1 VDEAAYRAAL
11 ARQVRDDAAER
22 NPTTFLVE
30 VEEHGG
36 FWTLSVPQIPGV
48 RARADSRQE
57 ITPAATA
64 AIAAALE
71 VPRHFFEL
79 HFRFRG

>member
-1 VDEAAYRAAL
+1 VEEAAYRAAL
-11 ARQVRDDAAER
+11 ARQVREDAAAR
-22 NPTTFLVE
+22 SPTTFLVE

-36 FWTLSVPQIPGV
+36 YWVLSVPKIPGIRV
-48 RARADSRQE
+48 RAGSRQE

-71 VPRHFFEL
+71 VPHHFFAL
-79 HFRFRG
+79 HFHFRS

>member
-1 VDEAAYRAAL
+1 MEEAAYRAAL
-11 ARQVRDDAAER
+11 ARQVREDAATR

-30 VEEHGG
+30 VEERGD
-36 FWTLSVPQIPGV
+36 FWILSVPKIPGLRV
-48 RARADSRQE
+48 RADNRQE

-71 VPRHFFEL
+71 VPHHFFEL